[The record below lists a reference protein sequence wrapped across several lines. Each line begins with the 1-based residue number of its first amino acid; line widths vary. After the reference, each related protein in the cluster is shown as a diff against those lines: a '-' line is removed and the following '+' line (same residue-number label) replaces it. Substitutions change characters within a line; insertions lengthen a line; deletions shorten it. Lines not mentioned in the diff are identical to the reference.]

1 LATASVIEAY
11 QHHEIL
17 VFGAPFCRVGDPCNS
32 AVKLEQMKQS
42 GKQLIAQLRDRGLVA
57 QISGDAEL
65 EGHLDQPQTLYCGFD
80 PTADSLHLGHLV
92 PLLVLKRFQEAGHTP
107 IALVGGATGLI
118 GDPSFKA
125 DERKLN
131 TPEVIA
137 GWADK
142 IKSQV
147 SQFIDFDAG
156 DNAAIV
162 ANNLDWT
169 AEMSAL
175 DFLRDIGKHF
185 SVNAMINKESVK
197 QRIDREGSG
206 ISFTEFS
213 YSLLQGLDFAELNRR
228 YDCTLQ
234 VGGSDQWGNIVSGID
249 LSRRQNQAKCFG
261 LTVPLITKADGTK
274 FGKTEAGAVWL
285 DPKKT
290 SPYSFYQF
298 WLNVA
303 DADVYKFLSYF
314 TFIPLAEIEA
324 IKAADDAAEGR
335 PQAQGVLAREVTKL
349 VHGDPGLAAAQRITA
364 ALFSGDLG
372 DLSEQDFEQ
381 LSQDG
386 LPFSELPKARLED
399 MPLTL
404 LLTDCG
410 MVKAGREVKDALGRN
425 SVLINGV
432 AMGPADNMNNAKN
445 FASEKALYGRFFMV
459 RLGKKKY
466 HLFEL
471 V

>member
-1 LATASVIEAY
+1 
-11 QHHEIL
+11 
-17 VFGAPFCRVGDPCNS
+17 
-32 AVKLEQMKQS
+32 MKQS
-42 GKQLIAQLRDRGLVA
+42 GKQLIEQLRSRGLVA
-57 QISGDAEL
+57 QVSGDEEL
-65 EGHLDQPQTLYCGFD
+65 EAHLDQPQVVYCGFD

-107 IALVGGATGLI
+107 IALVGGATGMI

-125 DERKLN
+125 DERKLT
-131 TPEVIA
+131 TPDVIA

-147 SQFIDFDAG
+147 SQFIDFDCA

-169 AEMSAL
+169 AGMSAL
-175 DFLRDIGKHF
+175 DFLRDVGKHF
-185 SVNAMINKESVK
+185 SVNNMIAKESVK

-213 YSLLQGLDFAELNRR
+213 YSLLQGLDFAELNRS
-228 YDCTLQ
+228 YNCTLQ
-234 VGGSDQWGNIVSGID
+234 VGGSDQWGNIVGGID
-249 LSRRQNQAKCFG
+249 LARRQNKAQCFG

-285 DPKKT
+285 DAKKT

-314 TFIPLAEIEA
+314 TFLPLQEIEA
-324 IKAADDAAEGR
+324 IKAADAAAEGR
-335 PQAQGVLAREVTKL
+335 PQAQGILAREATAL
-349 VHGDPGLAAAQRITA
+349 VHGENGLSAALRITQ
-364 ALFSGDLG
+364 ALFSGDPNQ
-372 DLSEQDFEQ
+372 LSEQDFEQ
-381 LSQDG
+381 LGQDG
-386 LPFSELPKARLED
+386 LPFSQLSDADSVDK
-399 MPLTL
+399 PLTN

-410 MVKAGREVKDALGRN
+410 MAKAGREVKDALGRN
-425 SVLINGV
+425 SVFINGV
-432 AMGPADNMNNAKN
+432 AKGAADNMSAPQS
-445 FASEKALYGRFFMV
+445 FAVEHALHGRFFLV

-466 HLFEL
+466 HLFERI
-471 V
+471 